1 MQAIATLLKH
11 TEHEATRQM
20 WQTLRSSCDLT
31 GIKVPENPH
40 FSWMVAEEF
49 DEAAARRVFQGMAT
63 KIKGLNINTN
73 GLGLF
78 TSKKPILYIP
88 IVKTKELLDLHEELW
103 RQLSPFGSHL
113 ENFYH
118 PSEWIPH
125 ITLASED
132 LTISRLQC
140 ILESIAQVPINA
152 TFAVDNLA
160 LIYSDENSA
169 GINFIQEF

>member
-11 TEHEATRQM
+11 SEHETTRQM

-31 GIKVPENPH
+31 GIKIPENPH
-40 FSWMVAEEF
+40 FSWMVAENF
-49 DEAAARRVFQGMAT
+49 DETAARRIFEEMSPR
-63 KIKGLNINTN
+63 IKGLSINTN

-88 IVKTKELLDLHEELW
+88 IVKTKELLEIHDELW
-103 RQLSPFGSHL
+103 QQLSPFGNHL

-118 PSEWIPH
+118 PSQWIPH

-132 LTISRLQC
+132 LSISRLQC
-140 ILESIAQVPINA
+140 ILESIVQVPINA
-152 TFAVDNLA
+152 TFPVDNLA
-160 LIYSDENSA
+160 LIYSDEDSA
-169 GINFIQEF
+169 GISFIQEF